1 MPSHRKRI
9 GFLPS
14 EEVHIII
21 EKISTDNNYS
31 QSKVTGI
38 LVEEALRSRG
48 LLNSS
53 FSNKSDLINSSLSD
67 PQKQK
72 KLSFYNDLSTNFDF
86 STLNKKS
93 LKDDIKMINEF
104 IEFKLF
110 KKIMNQK
117 GNKNIQ

>member
-38 LVEEALRSRG
+38 LVKEALKPRG
-48 LLNSS
+48 YLNNS
-53 FSNKSDLINSSLSD
+53 FSKNSYRVNDNLDENNNVSLNKH
-67 PQKQK
+67 
-72 KLSFYNDLSTNFDF
+72 DLSSNYDY
-86 STLNKKS
+86 SIKNNKS
-93 LKDDIKMINEF
+93 LKDDIKMIHDF

-110 KKIMNQK
+110 QKIMKQND
-117 GNKNIQ
+117 NNINTN